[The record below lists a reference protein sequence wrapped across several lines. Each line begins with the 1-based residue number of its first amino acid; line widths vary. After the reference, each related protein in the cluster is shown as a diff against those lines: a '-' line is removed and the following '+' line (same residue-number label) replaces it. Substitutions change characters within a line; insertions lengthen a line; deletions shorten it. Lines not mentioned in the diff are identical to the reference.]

1 MKDKNTI
8 LSFLRKT
15 SERQKYDKSKNFLY
29 IVFIFY
35 LQDLIERKYTHI
47 IIIIFQIEINNIGK
61 KAVII

>member
-29 IVFIFY
+29 IFIFY